1 MKSTDI
7 REKYLSFFEEK
18 GHLRH
23 PSSSLVPEDPTLL
36 TTSAGM
42 VQFKPY
48 FLGLK
53 TPPRT
58 RLTTS
63 QKCLRAKDL
72 DEVGRT
78 PRHHTF
84 FEMLG
89 NFSFGDYFKRE
100 AITWAWE
107 LLTEVFGIQKE
118 KLKISAY
125 HEDEEAAGIWLDE
138 IGIAKERFYRF
149 GEADHYW
156 PASAP
161 SLGPNGPCGPCSEIF
176 YDFGPDRGCGSP
188 ECNPSCDCARH
199 IEIWNLVFMQFERH
213 DGGKLTPLPKK
224 NIDTGSGLERVA
236 SVLQGAET
244 NFETDL
250 FMPIIQKL
258 EDMTG
263 VRYADAK
270 VPFRVMADH
279 VRGSGFLIAD
289 GVFPSNEGRGY
300 LLRKLIRRAATHG
313 RESGLDR
320 PFLSELIP
328 VVADIL
334 GSVYPDIVE
343 KSGFISTILTKEEE
357 QFAESV
363 QQGRLYV
370 INNREK
376 LSSSSGLAD
385 GSIVFTAYDT
395 YGLPIEEA
403 EKIARELGLN
413 GIDMAGFNDAMES
426 QKERSRKGSKMD
438 GSVFTE
444 DIEKVYR
451 DAVEGKEAGIFD
463 GYDNIVMNSKVV
475 SIVIDGAASKTAE
488 TGQKISLITN
498 RTPFYGEM
506 GGQVGDIGE
515 AVSESGTRLVI
526 TESFVVE
533 GKTIVH
539 RAVVAAGSLNEGDEL
554 TMKVDAERRAAIVR
568 HHTAT
573 HLLHAA
579 LRSVLGE
586 HVHQAGSYVGPD
598 KLRFDFTHHAAV
610 SPEELARVEEI
621 VNDRILAALAVRSA
635 VKDIESAK
643 KEGAMALFGEKY
655 GDEVRMIDV
664 EGFSKELC
672 GGTHVGNTA
681 QIGFV
686 KIVEERSIG
695 GSMRRIEALAGKQAI
710 AHINEKLDAL
720 KKAAALLKIKDT
732 LVPQTL
738 ETLIAEKERLAREI
752 KKAGKSDLKEKSGEA
767 LAAAEMIG
775 DVALFAAAPE
785 GLTVD
790 ELRAIFD
797 DIKVKN
803 KSFAAVLGSSV
814 EGKANLIT
822 AVSQDVADRGLD
834 AGALVKEIA
843 KIVKGGGGGTKLLAQ
858 AGGKDGS
865 KIADA
870 VKNGAD
876 IIRGKLS

>member
-1 MKSTDI
+1 
-7 REKYLSFFEEK
+7 
-18 GHLRH
+18 
-23 PSSSLVPEDPTLL
+23 
-36 TTSAGM
+36 
-42 VQFKPY
+42 
-48 FLGLK
+48 
-53 TPPRT
+53 
-58 RLTTS
+58 
-63 QKCLRAKDL
+63 
-72 DEVGRT
+72 
-78 PRHHTF
+78 
-84 FEMLG
+84 
-89 NFSFGDYFKRE
+89 
-100 AITWAWE
+100 
-107 LLTEVFGIQKE
+107 
-118 KLKISAY
+118 
-125 HEDEEAAGIWLDE
+125 
-138 IGIAKERFYRF
+138 
-149 GEADHYW
+149 
-156 PASAP
+156 
-161 SLGPNGPCGPCSEIF
+161 
-176 YDFGPDRGCGSP
+176 
-188 ECNPSCDCARH
+188 
-199 IEIWNLVFMQFERH
+199 
-213 DGGKLTPLPKK
+213 
-224 NIDTGSGLERVA
+224 
-236 SVLQGAET
+236 
-244 NFETDL
+244 
-250 FMPIIQKL
+250 
-258 EDMTG
+258 
-263 VRYADAK
+263 
-270 VPFRVMADH
+270 
-279 VRGSGFLIAD
+279 
-289 GVFPSNEGRGY
+289 
-300 LLRKLIRRAATHG
+300 
-313 RESGLDR
+313 
-320 PFLSELIP
+320 
-328 VVADIL
+328 
-334 GSVYPDIVE
+334 
-343 KSGFISTILTKEEE
+343 
-357 QFAESV
+357 
-363 QQGRLYV
+363 
-370 INNREK
+370 
-376 LSSSSGLAD
+376 
-385 GSIVFTAYDT
+385 
-395 YGLPIEEA
+395 
-403 EKIARELGLN
+403 
-413 GIDMAGFNDAMES
+413 
-426 QKERSRKGSKMD
+426 MD

-475 SIVIDGAASKTAE
+475 SIVIDGAASKKAE

-515 AVSESGTRLVI
+515 AVSESGTRLII

-533 GKTIVH
+533 GKTVVH
-539 RAVVAAGSLNEGDEL
+539 RALVAEGSLNEGDEL

-843 KIVKGGGGGTKLLAQ
+843 KMVKGGGGGTKLLAQ